1 MQCAAKKIA
10 PCWRRVL
17 FEILRGFL
25 DEATADD
32 VDDLTD
38 DGEVYLVWNGLNQI
52 TGLVFW
58 VVWLHQDAAIGLFEN
73 AFDVQLVV
81 VNHGENAFV
90 FQNGAAWIHHYF
102 VTVV

>member
-1 MQCAAKKIA
+1 MQYAAKKIA

-38 DGEVYLVWNGLNQI
+38 DGEVYLV
-52 TGLVFW
+52 
-58 VVWLHQDAAIGLFEN
+58 
-73 AFDVQLVV
+73 
-81 VNHGENAFV
+81 
-90 FQNGAAWIHHYF
+90 FQA
-102 VTVV
+102 